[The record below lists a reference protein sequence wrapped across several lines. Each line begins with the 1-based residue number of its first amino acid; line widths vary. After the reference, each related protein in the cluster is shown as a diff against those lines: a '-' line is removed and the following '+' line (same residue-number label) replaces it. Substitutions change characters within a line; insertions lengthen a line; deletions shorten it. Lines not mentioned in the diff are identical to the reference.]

1 MLDAATVERVVRQVL
16 AERLAKARPGEAAPF
31 SASPAER
38 AGELPDIASREMR
51 AEILVSHP
59 HDSAALRRMKNSTSA
74 RIGIGRSGPRLNT
87 RTLLLLRADHADAR
101 DAVMTDVDAG
111 LLERMG
117 LFCIQ
122 TLCRNRDE
130 HLTRPDLGRQFAPET
145 LQELRSRCQGAPR
158 VQVYASD
165 GLSST
170 AINANLENF
179 LPALADGLG
188 RRGIEEGTR
197 FFVRF
202 GRVPAMDVVGQT
214 LGADVVCVLIGER
227 PGLGSA
233 NSMSA
238 YLCFR
243 PEVGMPEARRTV
255 ISNIH
260 AGGIPA
266 VEAGAY
272 TAEVIQKILESGK
285 SGVDLKI

>member
-1 MLDAATVERVVRQVL
+1 MLDSATIERVVRQVI
-16 AERLAKARPGEAAPF
+16 AERLGGTGVAASTPV
-31 SASPAER
+31 AE
-38 AGELPDIASREMR
+38 ELPDITSIASRRQVLLEQPYDAAAMQRMR
-51 AEILVSHP
+51 A
-59 HDSAALRRMKNSTSA
+59 STPA
-74 RIGIGRSGPRLNT
+74 RIGIGRCGPRLKT

-101 DAVMTDVDAG
+101 DAVLTDVDAAV
-111 LLERMG
+111 LERAG
-117 LFCIQ
+117 LFSVQ
-122 TLCRNRDE
+122 TLCRDRDE
-130 HLTRPDLGRQFAPET
+130 HLTRPDLGRQLSPET
-145 LQELRSRCQGAPR
+145 LQELRSRCKSAPK

-170 AINANLENF
+170 AISANIENF
-179 LPALADGLG
+179 LPTLADGLK

-202 GRVPAMDVVGQT
+202 GRVPAMDVIGQT

-227 PGLGSA
+227 PGLGNA

-238 YLCFR
+238 YICYR
-243 PEVGMPEARRTV
+243 PTVGMPEARRTV

-285 SGVDLKI
+285 SGVDLKL